1 VNLLNLLKDILIL
14 LNLGTFDE
22 KLKTYYLTYNATIYI
37 MDICQMLRKS
47 VFASL
52 TIDYLAYSIVSL
64 EGNILL
70 IAVKYL
76 EWRVKFYLEL
86 AHVYE
91 EIGSL

>member
-1 VNLLNLLKDILIL
+1 
-14 LNLGTFDE
+14 
-22 KLKTYYLTYNATIYI
+22 
-37 MDICQMLRKS
+37 MLRKS

-52 TIDYLAYSIVSL
+52 TIDFLAYSIVSL

-70 IAVKYL
+70 VAVKYL